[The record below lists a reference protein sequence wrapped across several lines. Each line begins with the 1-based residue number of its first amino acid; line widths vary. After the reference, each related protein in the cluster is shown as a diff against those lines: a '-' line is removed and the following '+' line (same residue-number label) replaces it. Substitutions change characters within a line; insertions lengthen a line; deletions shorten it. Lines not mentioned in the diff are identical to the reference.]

1 MVFFCVMGLGQFYVF
16 AAVMAYLML
25 LVCGLLVL
33 AYKMSNASMIRTLR
47 ILLVLLTI
55 SAFMNIFI
63 DDMIFAD
70 FNNEELHKLH
80 LGPKGEDLVNTI
92 IGASNATT
100 GSGN

>member
-47 ILLVLLTI
+47 ILSPL
-55 SAFMNIFI
+55 
-63 DDMIFAD
+63 DDQC
-70 FNNEELHKLH
+70 LHEH
-80 LGPKGEDLVNTI
+80 FH
-92 IGASNATT
+92 
-100 GSGN
+100 